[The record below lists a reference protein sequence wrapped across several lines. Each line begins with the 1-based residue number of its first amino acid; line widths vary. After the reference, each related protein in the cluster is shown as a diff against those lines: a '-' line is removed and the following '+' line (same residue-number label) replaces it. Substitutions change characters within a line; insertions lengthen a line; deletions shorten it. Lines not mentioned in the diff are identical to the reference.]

1 MHLTC
6 AAAVA
11 ICDAVEKTAG
21 FRPGIKWTNDLVS
34 NGKKLAGILTELG
47 LDPTGKVSYAVVG
60 VGINCCQ
67 QPKDFP
73 PEIQNM
79 AASLSMITGNPVPR
93 EQLAAAMVE
102 ALYNMDRQLL
112 TGKAQM
118 MGQYRK
124 DCITVGKEISLV
136 RGDEIRHGKAVG
148 IDDAGALLVEF
159 TPGHV
164 EPVNSGEVSVRGL
177 YGYV

>member
-6 AAAVA
+6 GAAVA
-11 ICDAVEKTAG
+11 ICDAVERTAG
-21 FRPGIKWTNDLVS
+21 FRPGIKWTNDLVA

-47 LDPTGKVSYAVVG
+47 LASTGKVSYAVVG
-60 VGINCCQ
+60 IGINCCQ
-67 QPKDFP
+67 QPEDFP
-73 PEIQNM
+73 PEIQNI
-79 AASLSMITGNPVPR
+79 AASLSMITGHTVPR
-93 EQLAAAMVE
+93 ERLAAAMVE

-118 MGQYRK
+118 MDQYRK
-124 DCITVGKEISLV
+124 DCITVGREISLV
-136 RGDEIRHGKAVG
+136 RGDELRHGKAVG

-159 TPGHV
+159 APGRV
-164 EPVNSGEVSVRGL
+164 EPVNSGEVSIRGL